1 MKKNSKKLIQEYK
14 KSIPMEISALFGKF
28 YFFSFLLIIFLL
40 IFYPLIVIKKCSFIS
55 SVLLLIFL
63 GLFYIWMIIDVLKNR
78 KNFNSSMFYILILL
92 FVGSYIS
99 AIFHLI
105 KL

>member
-14 KSIPMEISALFGKF
+14 KSIPMEISTLFGKF